1 MHAAVVRSA
10 FRRENGKAS
19 QTSSG
24 EVEMAKKCTRLL
36 REAHFRVKM
45 LKAQHVGLLL
55 DVRVSFFVPGARGER
70 ETEGEGEEEGE
81 GEVAFPGF

>member
-1 MHAAVVRSA
+1 MQLWCEVRFA
-10 FRRENGKAS
+10 GKMAKHHRPVP
-19 QTSSG
+19 

-36 REAHFRVKM
+36 REAHFKVKM
-45 LKAQHVGLLL
+45 LKAPHVGLLL

-81 GEVAFPGF
+81 GVVAFPGF